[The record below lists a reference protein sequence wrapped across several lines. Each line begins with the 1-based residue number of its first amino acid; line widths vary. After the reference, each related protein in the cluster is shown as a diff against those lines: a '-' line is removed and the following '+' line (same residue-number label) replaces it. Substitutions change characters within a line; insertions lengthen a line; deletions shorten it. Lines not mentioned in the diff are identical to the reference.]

1 MVCDAHLVFS
11 WQFALPE
18 RVGNVMNGQAE
29 VVGASLKIQS
39 FGLLQK
45 LPAHLPLKLE
55 DLLQY
60 YDKRKKVVRF
70 HQGRTLLILNLLIP

>member
-11 WQFALPE
+11 QQFALPE

-29 VVGASLKIQS
+29 VVGASLKMQG

-45 LPAHLPLKLE
+45 LSTHLLLELE
-55 DLLQY
+55 DLLQHCN
-60 YDKRKKVVRF
+60 KKKVVRF
-70 HQGRTLLILNLLIP
+70 HQDSAPAF

>member
-1 MVCDAHLVFS
+1 MLCDAHLVFS
-11 WQFALPE
+11 EQFALPE

-29 VVGASLKIQS
+29 VVGASLKMQS

-45 LPAHLPLKLE
+45 LATHLPLELE

-60 YDKRKKVVRF
+60 CDKKKKVVRF
-70 HQGRTLLILNLLIP
+70 HQDSTLGF